1 MDIVYEDDHIL
12 IVNKPAGV
20 LTVAGKDKS
29 NNSLVQAVH
38 DHCYRENDIQFQH
51 ADHMVVHRL
60 GMDLSGLLI
69 FAKNIDTVR
78 KLHTHFRTRNVER
91 TYEALV
97 CGHVTKNKGRI
108 TLPLMRDYEHPL
120 YMRVSTDQH
129 QEVLIDLDPDVV
141 GKKLLEQ
148 PKECITEYKVLSR
161 EELNGQP
168 VTRLLLRS
176 VSGRMHQ
183 LNCHLAAIGHPIV
196 GDLTYGGINGMASP
210 NGGLSDDELDYMIP
224 KAFTLESNN
233 RVSIEQQL
241 RTSTST
247 NNEETMTGTAC
258 HAKSIRF
265 RHPITKKYVTFE
277 AEAPF

>member
-1 MDIVYEDDHIL
+1 MYEDDHL
-12 IVNKPAGV
+12 MIVNKPAGL
-20 LTVAGKDKS
+20 LTVAGKDKT
-29 NNSLVQAVH
+29 NNSLVQAVY
-38 DHCYRENDIQFQH
+38 DHCQSSHNIQFQQ

-60 GMDLSGLLI
+60 GMDVSGLLI
-69 FAKNIDTVR
+69 LAKNADTMR
-78 KLHTHFRTRNVER
+78 KLNTHFRTRQMER

-97 CGHVTKNKGRI
+97 CGHVIKNKGRI

-129 QEVLIDLDPDVV
+129 QEALIDLDPDVV

-161 EELNGQP
+161 EDLNGEP

-196 GDLTYGGINGMASP
+196 GDLSYGGINGMAAP

-224 KAFTLESNN
+224 KVFSLQSNN
-233 RVSIEQQL
+233 RVTMEQQL
-241 RTSTST
+241 RTTSVS
-247 NNEETMTGTAC
+247 NSDGHESIANVAC
-258 HAKSIRF
+258 HAKTIRF

-277 AEAPF
+277 ADAPF

>member
-1 MDIVYEDDHIL
+1 M

-20 LTVAGKDKS
+20 LTVAGKDKA
-29 NNSLVQAVH
+29 NNSFVQAVY
-38 DHCYRENDIQFQH
+38 DNCRSSNNIQLQH
-51 ADHMVVHRL
+51 ADHMIVHRL
-60 GMDLSGLLI
+60 GMDVSGLLI
-69 FAKNIDTVR
+69 LAKNVDTVR
-78 KLHTHFRTRNVER
+78 KLHTQFRTRDVER

-97 CGHVTKNKGRI
+97 CGHVIKNKGRI

-120 YMRVSTDQH
+120 YVRISTDQH
-129 QEVLIDLDPDVV
+129 QEELIDLDPDVV

-183 LNCHLAAIGHPIV
+183 LNCHLATMGHPIV
-196 GDLTYGGINGMASP
+196 GDLSYGGINGMAAP

-224 KAFTLESNN
+224 KAFSLQSNN
-233 RVSIEQQL
+233 RVTVEQQL
-241 RTSTST
+241 ITATGSN
-247 NNEETMTGTAC
+247 NNESSMTHTAC
-258 HAKSIRF
+258 HAKTLRF
-265 RHPITKKYVTFE
+265 RHPMTKKYVTFE
-277 AEAPF
+277 ADASF

>member
-1 MDIVYEDDHIL
+1 LDIVYEDDHL
-12 IVNKPAGV
+12 MIVNKPAGV

-29 NNSLVQAVH
+29 NNSFVQAVY
-38 DHCYRENDIQFQH
+38 DHYRENVQFQQS
-51 ADHMVVHRL
+51 DHMVVHRL
-60 GMDLSGLLI
+60 GMDVSGLLI
-69 FAKNIDTVR
+69 LAKNIDTVR
-78 KLHTHFRTRNVER
+78 KLHTHFRTRDVER

-97 CGHVTKNKGRI
+97 CGHVTKSKGRI

-120 YMRVSTDQH
+120 YVRVSTDQH
-129 QEVLIDLDPDVV
+129 QEKLIDLDPDIV

-196 GDLTYGGINGMASP
+196 GDLSYGGINGMAAP

-224 KAFTLESNN
+224 KAFSLQSNN
-233 RVSIEQQL
+233 RVSMEQQL
-241 RTSTST
+241 RTSAKSS
-247 NNEETMTGTAC
+247 NEEETMTGTAC

-265 RHPITKKYVTFE
+265 RHPFTKKYVTFE
-277 AEAPF
+277 ADAPF

>member
-1 MDIVYEDDHIL
+1 M

-20 LTVAGKDKS
+20 LTVAGKDKT
-29 NNSLVQAVH
+29 NNSLVQAVY
-38 DHCYRENDIQFQH
+38 DNLQPTNRKNTIPLQH

-60 GMDLSGLLI
+60 GMDVSGLLI
-69 FAKNIDTVR
+69 LAKNVDTVR
-78 KLHTHFRTRNVER
+78 KLHSHFRTRDVER

-120 YMRVSTDQH
+120 YMRISTDQH
-129 QEVLIDLDPDVV
+129 QEALVDLDPDIV

-196 GDLTYGGINGMASP
+196 GDLSYGGINGMAAP

-224 KAFTLESNN
+224 KAFSLQSNN
-233 RVSIEQQL
+233 RVTTEQQL
-241 RTSTST
+241 RTATGSS
-247 NNEETMTGTAC
+247 NEPIAQTGTAC
-258 HAKSIRF
+258 HAKTLRF
-265 RHPITKKYVTFE
+265 RHPVTKKYVTFE
-277 AEAPF
+277 ADAPF